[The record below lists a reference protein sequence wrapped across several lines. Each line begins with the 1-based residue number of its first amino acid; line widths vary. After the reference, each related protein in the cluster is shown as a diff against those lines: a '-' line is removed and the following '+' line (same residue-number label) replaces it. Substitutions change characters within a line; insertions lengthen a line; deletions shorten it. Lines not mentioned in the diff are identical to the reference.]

1 MIIRL
6 AKGKNGKPPTLT
18 CVRDDG
24 TSTWQR
30 STEYFAH
37 HDLIHYAVETT
48 LGYTEAF
55 LGLVATGKDLDAFGT
70 RNGVK
75 DVYTLQEGWAEA
87 LVGLLQ
93 LPAGEGGT
101 PLRDEELSD
110 HLAKICVENGVPGP
124 LIVTEQLGR
133 VRSQIRTLHETWDRL
148 PEGGAMELTF

>member
-24 TSTWQR
+24 SSTWQR
-30 STEYFAH
+30 STDYFAH

-48 LGYTEAF
+48 LGYREAF
-55 LGLVATGKDLDAFGT
+55 LGLVAAGKDLDAFGT

-93 LPAGEGGT
+93 LPPGAGGPLMSDQELLDQLVPVCTEGGVSA
-101 PLRDEELSD
+101 P
-110 HLAKICVENGVPGP
+110 P
-124 LIVTEQLGR
+124 IVAGQLGR
-133 VRSQIRTLHETWDRL
+133 IRTQFHALHEVWDQL
-148 PEGGAMELTF
+148 PEG

>member
-24 TSTWQR
+24 SSTWQR
-30 STEYFAH
+30 STDYFAH

-48 LGYTEAF
+48 LGYQEAF
-55 LGLVATGKDLDAFGT
+55 LGLVAAGKDLDAFGT

-93 LPAGEGGT
+93 LPAGAGGAPSSDQELLDQLAAICTEGGI
-101 PLRDEELSD
+101 PR
-110 HLAKICVENGVPGP
+110 PP
-124 LIVTEQLGR
+124 VT
-133 VRSQIRTLHETWDRL
+133 
-148 PEGGAMELTF
+148 